1 MNFCPICNRNTQ
13 QVDVH
18 GHTQCTVC
26 GNNIGP
32 CCQGENCNM
41 DVYDDE
47 NNFQV
52 DSVQKLP

>member
-1 MNFCPICNRNTQ
+1 MNYCPICNRPTY

-32 CCQGENCNM
+32 CCQGETCNM
-41 DVYDDE
+41 DYDE
-47 NNFQV
+47 NINSQM
-52 DSVQKLP
+52 DSLQKLS

>member
-1 MNFCPICNRNTQ
+1 MNYCPICNRPTP

-32 CCQGENCNM
+32 CCQGETCNM
-41 DVYDDE
+41 DYDE
-47 NNFQV
+47 NSDTEV
-52 DSVQKLP
+52 DPVPKLP